1 MAGWSAKDYT
11 PFHLMEEPTHTIK
24 EIRAEYSRQRDVIMK
39 RANRMAE
46 AGLEAQANYLRGL
59 VPSMKDIQEE
69 QEAKFRKEIADLR
82 KKGHATEA
90 ARLQSQSK
98 SIIKSRVEGS
108 ITSRLAE
115 GRAQA
120 FDKWEYSLKGLKKLQ
135 KYFEEQTGEEVPL
148 GEVLEFN
155 EYMKSW
161 RLSAFSDSYVISGD
175 AAAMYGGD
183 YQDIGG
189 TFSEFYS
196 ISYIYS

>member
-24 EIRAEYSRQRDVIMK
+24 EIRAEYSRQRDIVMK
-39 RANRMAE
+39 RANRLAE
-46 AGLEAQANYLRGL
+46 AGLEAQAGYLRGL
-59 VPSMKDIQEE
+59 LPSMKGIQEE

-82 KKGHATEA
+82 KKGRATEA
-90 ARLQSQSK
+90 ARMQSQAK
-98 SIIKSRVEGS
+98 SIIKGRVESS
-108 ITSRLAE
+108 ITQRLAE
-115 GRAQA
+115 GRVQSS
-120 FDKWEYSLKGLKKLQ
+120 KVEYSLGGLKKLQ
-135 KYFEEQTGEEVPL
+135 KYFEQQTGEEIPL
-148 GEVLEFN
+148 GEVLDFN

-175 AAAMYGGD
+175 AASMYGGD

-196 ISYIYS
+196 ISYLFS